1 MRTSAA
7 SVTREAM
14 MSLEIRKYLAKMP
27 HFAMLPE
34 QELDRLAGSAQ
45 TQNLSKGTRLA
56 VKGQTNITHIYIIKR
71 GQFSLYDEVQGR
83 SQLGGY
89 IKVGEVFGGITLLMN
104 GGISL
109 RTVQVDED
117 THAYMIPKADF
128 LDLCTRYKD
137 FYAYFVENFSKHI
150 IDPAL
155 DTIIASSQAKIF
167 LAGVAPFSFLPEE
180 VIDQSAEKLSLIS
193 YPQGTVLFVQSRT
206 RVGHLYILQQGA
218 AERYFEKDG
227 EKTMHDMLGAGDL
240 YGGISMLLNDGL
252 AVRTLEVTKD
262 SFFYLL
268 PKKEFS
274 KLCEQHEGFSE
285 FFTDTFGKRMLDRSY
300 AAIVARSA
308 APPEEELQLFNQPVH
323 QICSRAT
330 VFGTPDMSIRQVARR
345 MEQENSTYLMIPAS
359 DLQEAGIITESD
371 LTRKVIAT
379 GYDINRPAVE
389 VMSCPLHAVGEQAM
403 VIEALMAMMQCG
415 IKHLAVTNAQ
425 NDIIGVLSN
434 RELISAQ
441 GQTPLFLL
449 REISRADS
457 IEEIIEQHQRLPG
470 IVKGLIS
477 SGATARN
484 ISRMITT
491 VSDAIL
497 QKVMQFVLQEMPP
510 PPTDFVFM
518 VLGSEG
524 RGEQTLKT
532 DQDNAIIFEDVSE
545 AELPDVSAYFM
556 KFGQKA
562 CTLLDKAGY
571 AFCEGDVMAQNPQWC
586 QPLSIW
592 MRYFLKWIH
601 AAEPEDLLQASI
613 FFDFRGGYGDMQLVE
628 SLRDH
633 LHGAIRSWTGFLRH
647 MTENAMY
654 FKPPLGFF
662 GNFVVESKGKH
673 RDKFDIKSAMMPIV
687 DFARVYA
694 IKNGISA
701 TNTFD
706 RLFELC
712 EKGVL
717 SQQEFE
723 ELEKAYSFLMQL
735 RFTRQVTAFTDQK
748 AAPDNFINPK
758 RLTRIEQ
765 TTLKEIFKRV
775 EKFQAKMGFD
785 FIGMA

>member
-1 MRTSAA
+1 
-7 SVTREAM
+7 
-14 MSLEIRKYLAKMP
+14 MSLDIRNYLAKMP
-27 HFAMLPE
+27 HFAMLPGN
-34 QELDRLAGSAQ
+34 ELDRVADNAKEQMLD
-45 TQNLSKGTRLA
+45 KGTRLA
-56 VKGQTNITHIYIIKR
+56 VKSQTSITHIYIIKR
-71 GQFSLYDEVQGR
+71 GQFSLYDEKQGQN
-83 SQLGGY
+83 QLGGY
-89 IKVGEVFGGITLLMN
+89 IKAGEVFGGITLLMN

-109 RTVQVDED
+109 RTVYVDAD
-117 THAYMIPKADF
+117 TQAYVIPKENF

-137 FYAYFVENFSKHI
+137 FYAYFIENFSKHI

-155 DTIIASSQAKIF
+155 HTIIASRQAKLF
-167 LAGVAPFSFLPEE
+167 LLDAAPFSFLSEE
-180 VIDQSAEKLSLIS
+180 IIEQVAGKLTLVS
-193 YPQGTVLFVQSRT
+193 YPKGTILFNQGRT

-218 AERYFEKDG
+218 AERYFEQDG
-227 EKTMHDMLGAGDL
+227 EKKMHDLLGTGDL
-240 YGGISMLLNDGL
+240 YGGISMLLNDGIS
-252 AVRTLEVTKD
+252 VRTLEVTEE
-262 SFFYLL
+262 SYFYLL
-268 PKKEFS
+268 AKKDFTN
-274 KLCEQHEGFSE
+274 LCESHDVFSE

-308 APPEEELQLFNQPVH
+308 APPDEELQLFNQPVN

-330 VFGTPDMSIRQVARR
+330 VFGTPDMSIRQVAQR
-345 MEQENSTYLMIPAS
+345 MQQENSTYLMIPATNIK
-359 DLQEAGIITESD
+359 DAGIITESD

-379 GYDINRPAVE
+379 GYDINQPAIE
-389 VMSCPLHAVGEQAM
+389 VMSCPLYAIGEHAM
-403 VIEALMAMMQCG
+403 VIEALMEMMQVD
-415 IKHLAVTNAQ
+415 IKHLAVTDAQ
-425 NDIIGVLSN
+425 NQIIGVLSN

-441 GQTPLFLL
+441 GQSPLFLL

-457 IEEIIEQHQRLPG
+457 IEEIIEQHQRLPS

-497 QKVMQFVLQEMPP
+497 KKVMQFVLEEMPQ
-510 PPTDFVFM
+510 PPTDFVFL

-556 KFGQKA
+556 EFGKKA
-562 CTLLDKAGY
+562 CALLDKAGY
-571 AFCEGDVMAQNPQWC
+571 TYCEGDVMAQNPQWC
-586 QPLSIW
+586 QPLSVW
-592 MRYFLKWIH
+592 MKYFLKWIH

-613 FFDFRGGYGDMQLVE
+613 FFDFRGGYGDMQLVD

-633 LHGAIRSWTGFLRH
+633 LHGAIRGWTGFLRH

-662 GNFVVESKGKH
+662 GNFVVESKGEH
-673 RDKFDIKSAMMPIV
+673 RDSFDIKSAMMPIV

-694 IKNGISA
+694 IKNGVSD

-706 RLFELC
+706 RLSQLR

-723 ELEKAYSFLMQL
+723 EIEKAYSFLLQL
-735 RFTRQVTAFTDQK
+735 RFTRQVTAFTDK
-748 AAPDNFINPK
+748 HAKPDNFINPK

-775 EKFQAKMGFD
+775 DKLQAKMGFD
-785 FIGMA
+785 FIGMT